1 MTIEYTL
8 LMICVFGIGLKFFT
22 SAPMDAFKESGPKLG
37 ARVEKH
43 LVTGSGFK
51 HQGRAHGW
59 YKAQ

>member
-1 MTIEYTL
+1 MTIEYIL

-51 HQGRAHGW
+51 HQGRSHGW